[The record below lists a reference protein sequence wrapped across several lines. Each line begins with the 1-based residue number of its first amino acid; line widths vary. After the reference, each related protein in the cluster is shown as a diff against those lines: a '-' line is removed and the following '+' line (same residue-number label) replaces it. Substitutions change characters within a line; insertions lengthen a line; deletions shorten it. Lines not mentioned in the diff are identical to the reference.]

1 MNQTAAK
8 RWFVPV
14 ERNSEVVVNKLF
26 QSFRVGWNGSLLY
39 LYLNGGFDHIIYN
52 VAEAWTFGPVRE
64 WGSSVAVFDHILSKG
79 EIADILENE
88 ISRFSSIDPPGQLV
102 EKIIMAFGLED
113 APDQVD
119 KPVRGWKG
127 LLLDMTSRFGN
138 MQYEIG
144 KDYSMGGIAV
154 PCQRG
159 YHFCHRICDVF
170 NYYPA
175 SISRVVEVEASG
187 RIVEKQDKMA
197 ATRIKILRDV
207 PDEEVLEK
215 LNACCLYDYAM
226 FGQIMNTLKRRIE
239 KRKKGN
245 QVS

>member
-1 MNQTAAK
+1 MNQTEAK
-8 RWFVPV
+8 RWFVSV
-14 ERNSEVVVNKLF
+14 ERSSEVVVNKLF
-26 QSFRVGWNGSLLY
+26 RSFRVGWNESLLY
-39 LYLNGGFDHIIYN
+39 LYLSGGFDHKIHN
-52 VAEAWTFGPVRE
+52 VVEAQTFGPVRE
-64 WGSSVAVFDHILSKG
+64 RGPSTAMFDHVLSKG

-88 ISRFSSIDPPGQLV
+88 ILRFSSIDPPGQLV

-113 APDQVD
+113 APDRVD

-159 YHFCHRICDVF
+159 YHFCRKIYDVF
-170 NYYPA
+170 NYYP
-175 SISRVVEVEASG
+175 ISTSKVVEVEASG

-197 ATRIKILRDV
+197 ATRIKILREV
-207 PDEEVLEK
+207 PEEEILEK
-215 LNACCLYDYAM
+215 LDACCLYDYVT
-226 FGQIMNTLKRRIE
+226 FVQIMNILKGRIE
-239 KRKKGN
+239 KRKKGYD
-245 QVS
+245 